1 MIKIS
6 ESGSTSKYLLMPSKS
21 MRAGHRI
28 PILLVL
34 LMIAA
39 PVSGLVVAPNDT
51 SSDGSETLQV
61 DGYVSTKFAT
71 VGTEVSVHAN
81 VRGKLSSL

>member
-1 MIKIS
+1 
-6 ESGSTSKYLLMPSKS
+6 

-34 LMIAA
+34 LLIAR

-61 DGYVSTKFAT
+61 DGYVTTKFAT

-81 VRGKLSSL
+81 VRCGFIQHIGDCRYSTLQGP